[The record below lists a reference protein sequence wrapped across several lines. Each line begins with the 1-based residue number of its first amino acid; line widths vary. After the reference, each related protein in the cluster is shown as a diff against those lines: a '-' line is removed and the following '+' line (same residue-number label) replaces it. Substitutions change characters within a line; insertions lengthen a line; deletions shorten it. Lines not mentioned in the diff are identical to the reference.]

1 MNKLDLQKI
10 IREEV
15 KKSLNETY
23 RDPKEN
29 VAILHAMMKKGGK
42 DAKRAKEIVKDIK
55 DELSVIMSTTDPKAN
70 LKLVNKVPEL
80 DEYLDDAIEMALD
93 DGMGRAR
100 GMMGSMQGMREAT
113 ATKDDLDKIGDFVM
127 SLPQFERFNPS
138 QMKSA
143 IKDMHSEWKK
153 VAAHYKN
160 IEAYFEEME
169 EMGGLEA
176 FMESKKPSKSKKTLK
191 EGYAWERGERKFGQP
206 LPTLA
211 SVQKAYQAKQSVS
224 EIAAIPTG
232 TGRMTALKFN
242 REYSI
247 LDAGTGEFSDG
258 WEYLGEVAMGS
269 SAGEAGDY
277 MFRADDAP
285 GAYVFVAL
293 SEEDLKTMV
302 KPI

>member
-93 DGMGRAR
+93 DGMGRVR
-100 GMMGSMQGMREAT
+100 GMYSMSGMREAT
-113 ATKDDLDKIGDFVM
+113 ATKDDLDKIGDYVM
-127 SLPQFERFNPS
+127 SSPTFEYASPS
-138 QMKSA
+138 KIKTA
-143 IKDMHSEWKK
+143 IKDMHSEWKA
-153 VAAHYKN
+153 VAKNYKS
-160 IEAYFEEME
+160 IEEYFEEME
-169 EMGGLEA
+169 EMGDDQ
-176 FMESKKPSKSKKTLK
+176 FMESKKPSKSKKSLK
-191 EGYAWERGERKFGQP
+191 EGYAWERGERKFGDP

-232 TGRMTALKFN
+232 TGKMTALKFN

>member
-15 KKSLNETY
+15 KKSLTETY
-23 RDPKEN
+23 RDAKEN

-113 ATKDDLDKIGDFVM
+113 ATKDDLDKIGDYVM
-127 SLPQFERFNPS
+127 SSPTFEYASPS
-138 QMKSA
+138 KIKSA
-143 IKDMHSEWKK
+143 VKDMHSEWKA
-153 VAAHYKN
+153 VASNYKN
-160 IEAYFEEME
+160 IEEYFDEME
-169 EMGGLEA
+169 EMGDDQ
-176 FMESKKPSKSKKTLK
+176 FMESKKPSKSKKSLK

-232 TGRMTALKFN
+232 TGRMTALKAN

-247 LDAGTGEFSDG
+247 LDAGTDE
-258 WEYLGEVAMGS
+258 WNEYKYLGEIGQG
-269 SAGEAGDY
+269 SAGVNPGDY
-277 MFRADDAP
+277 MFYATDAP
-285 GAYVFVAL
+285 GVYVFVAL

-302 KPI
+302 KEI

>member
-1 MNKLDLQKI
+1 MNKLDLQKV

-23 RDPKEN
+23 RDAKEN

-93 DGMGRAR
+93 DGMGRVR
-100 GMMGSMQGMREAT
+100 GMYSMSGMREAT
-113 ATKDDLDKIGDFVM
+113 ATKDDLDKIGDYVM
-127 SLPQFERFNPS
+127 SSPTFEYASPS
-138 QMKSA
+138 KIKTA
-143 IKDMHSEWKK
+143 IKDMHSEWKA
-153 VAAHYKN
+153 VAKNYKN
-160 IEAYFEEME
+160 IEEYFEEME
-169 EMGGLEA
+169 EMGDDQ

-211 SVQKAYQAKQSVS
+211 SVQKAYQAKQNIT
-224 EIAAIPTG
+224 EGALLKAIKPG
-232 TGRMTALKFN
+232 L
-242 REYSI
+242 E
-247 LDAGTGEFSDG
+247 
-258 WEYLGEVAMGS
+258 GEVKAAVQALETMLASQLTPAGLARNARELAELVIDIIDAAKNDETGS
-269 SAGEAGDY
+269 Y
-277 MFRADDAP
+277 DDP
-285 GAYVFVAL
+285 F
-293 SEEDLKTMV
+293 
-302 KPI
+302 

>member
-93 DGMGRAR
+93 DGMGRVR
-100 GMMGSMQGMREAT
+100 GMYSMSGMREAT
-113 ATKDDLDKIGDFVM
+113 ATKDDLDKIGDYVM
-127 SLPQFERFNPS
+127 SSPTFEYATPS
-138 QMKSA
+138 QIKSA
-143 IKDMHSEWKK
+143 VKDMNDEWKA
-153 VAAHYKN
+153 VAKNYKS
-160 IEAYFEEME
+160 IEEYFEEME
-169 EMGGLEA
+169 EMGDDQ
-176 FMESKKPSKSKKTLK
+176 FMESKKPSKSKKSLK

-232 TGRMTALKFN
+232 PGRMTALKFN

>member
-113 ATKDDLDKIGDFVM
+113 ATKDDLDKIGDYVM
-127 SLPQFERFNPS
+127 SSPTFEYATPS
-138 QMKSA
+138 KIKTA
-143 IKDMHSEWKK
+143 VKDMHSEWKA
-153 VAAHYKN
+153 VAKNYKS
-160 IEAYFEEME
+160 IEEYFEEME
-169 EMGGLEA
+169 EMGDDQ

-211 SVQKAYQAKQSVS
+211 SVQKAYQAKQNIT
-224 EIAAIPTG
+224 EGALLKAIKPG
-232 TGRMTALKFN
+232 LQ
-242 REYSI
+242 
-247 LDAGTGEFSDG
+247 
-258 WEYLGEVAMGS
+258 GEVKVAVQALEMMLANQLTP
-269 SAGEAGDY
+269 AGLARNARELAELVIDII
-277 MFRADDAP
+277 DAAKDEQRNEP
-285 GAYVFVAL
+285 
-293 SEEDLKTMV
+293 SEY
-302 KPI
+302 

>member
-55 DELSVIMSTTDPKAN
+55 DELSLVMSTTDPKAN

-93 DGMGRAR
+93 DGMGRVR
-100 GMMGSMQGMREAT
+100 GMYSMSGMREAT
-113 ATKDDLDKIGDFVM
+113 ATKDDLDKIGDYVM
-127 SLPQFERFNPS
+127 SSPTFEYASPS
-138 QMKSA
+138 KIKTA
-143 IKDMHSEWKK
+143 IKDMHSEWKA
-153 VAAHYKN
+153 VAKNYKN
-160 IEAYFEEME
+160 IEEYFEEME
-169 EMGGLEA
+169 EMGDDQ
-176 FMESKKPSKSKKTLK
+176 FMESKKPSKSKKSLK

-211 SVQKAYQAKQSVS
+211 SVQKAYQAKQNIT
-224 EIAAIPTG
+224 EGALLKAIKPG
-232 TGRMTALKFN
+232 LQ
-242 REYSI
+242 
-247 LDAGTGEFSDG
+247 
-258 WEYLGEVAMGS
+258 GEVKVAVQALEMMLANQLTPAGLARNARELAELVIDIIDAAKNDETGS
-269 SAGEAGDY
+269 Y
-277 MFRADDAP
+277 DDP
-285 GAYVFVAL
+285 F
-293 SEEDLKTMV
+293 
-302 KPI
+302 

>member
-55 DELSVIMSTTDPKAN
+55 DELSLVMSTTDPKAN

-93 DGMGRAR
+93 DGMGRVR
-100 GMMGSMQGMREAT
+100 GMYSMSGMREAT
-113 ATKDDLDKIGDFVM
+113 ATKDDLDKIGDYVM
-127 SLPQFERFNPS
+127 SSPTFEYASPS
-138 QMKSA
+138 KIKTA
-143 IKDMHSEWKK
+143 IKDMHSEWKA
-153 VAAHYKN
+153 VASNYKS
-160 IEAYFEEME
+160 IEEYFEEME
-169 EMGGLEA
+169 EMGDDQ
-176 FMESKKPSKSKKTLK
+176 FMESKKPSKSKKSLK

-211 SVQKAYQAKQSVS
+211 SVQKAYQAKQNIT
-224 EIAAIPTG
+224 EGALLKAIKPG
-232 TGRMTALKFN
+232 LQ
-242 REYSI
+242 
-247 LDAGTGEFSDG
+247 
-258 WEYLGEVAMGS
+258 GEVKVAVQALEMMLANQLTPAGLARNARELAELVIDIIDAAKNDETGS
-269 SAGEAGDY
+269 Y
-277 MFRADDAP
+277 DDP
-285 GAYVFVAL
+285 F
-293 SEEDLKTMV
+293 
-302 KPI
+302 